1 MPGYSEGFV
10 DKLRKRC
17 YCSICGLPMKNPV
30 MITTCGHRFCESCL
44 QEFLSTG
51 VFRCPEDD
59 KAIDYAQI
67 YPDEELTSEVMNSLT
82 RCRYVKEGCRWV
94 DKLQNLQA
102 HLDQCRFEAISCPNK
117 CSAFLSRLDLDD
129 HLDYTCPKR
138 FVQCE
143 HCNQQFPGELFE
155 KQHSGNCPYEVTWC
169 ENKCGA
175 KLERRFIV
183 NHSKNECHK
192 RTVPCKYCNRDFV
205 AETLQTHQYQCPRFP
220 VACPNRCDPTKIP
233 REDLDVHV
241 LAVCPSATISCTFK
255 DAGCTHK
262 CPRFSLDKHTEDS
275 MKQHLQL
282 MCGLVK
288 NQQTE
293 ITQLCNALYTL
304 THITDGT
311 FIWKITNYKQ
321 KFLESVYKSTEIV
334 SEPFY
339 TNRYGYKMAA
349 SVFLN
354 GNGAGE
360 GKYLSVYIKLLPG
373 EFDNILDWPFSLPIS
388 FSVLDQNGNS
398 EKRAHIKESFTP
410 DPTWKHFQKP
420 KTNADHKETLGFG
433 YPKFISHEILKTRNY
448 IRDDCIVVKVS
459 VDNDKFLHP

>member
-1 MPGYSEGFV
+1 MDMKPYKKNHMEMFFA
-10 DKLRKRC
+10 
-17 YCSICGLPMKNPV
+17 CSGGN
-30 MITTCGHRFCESCL
+30 F
-44 QEFLSTG
+44 TG

-175 KLERRFIV
+175 KLERRFII

-192 RTVPCKYCNRDFV
+192 RTVPCKYCSRDFV

-241 LAVCPSATISCTFK
+241 LAVCPSATINCTFK

-262 CPRFSLDKHTEDS
+262 CPRFSLDKHTEDN

-288 NQQTE
+288 TQQTE

-398 EKRAHIKESFTP
+398 DKRAHIKESFTP

>member
-1 MPGYSEGFV
+1 MY
-10 DKLRKRC
+10 
-17 YCSICGLPMKNPV
+17 
-30 MITTCGHRFCESCL
+30 L
-44 QEFLSTG
+44 Q
-51 VFRCPEDD
+51 
-59 KAIDYAQI
+59 
-67 YPDEELTSEVMNSLT
+67 
-82 RCRYVKEGCRWV
+82 
-94 DKLQNLQA
+94 
-102 HLDQCRFEAISCPNK
+102 
-117 CSAFLSRLDLDD
+117 
-129 HLDYTCPKR
+129 
-138 FVQCE
+138 
-143 HCNQQFPGELFE
+143 
-155 KQHSGNCPYEVTWC
+155 
-169 ENKCGA
+169 
-175 KLERRFIV
+175 
-183 NHSKNECHK
+183 
-192 RTVPCKYCNRDFV
+192 
-205 AETLQTHQYQCPRFP
+205 
-220 VACPNRCDPTKIP
+220 
-233 REDLDVHV
+233 
-241 LAVCPSATISCTFK
+241 
-255 DAGCTHK
+255 
-262 CPRFSLDKHTEDS
+262 CPRFSLDKHTEDN

-398 EKRAHIKESFTP
+398 DKRAHIKESFTP